1 MLFLTTAASYRVS
14 GEPTMLLA
22 IIALGIL
29 FVILMM
35 VFIINPPEAWIK
47 KVFYRN
53 EPKRNEKDSESTRG
67 R

>member
-1 MLFLTTAASYRVS
+1 
-14 GEPTMLLA
+14 MLLA